1 MPLHLWRQFSKVREK
16 TATLRI
22 RTETVIVSIGTIKI
36 GFRCAHQC
44 WSMKEDGVV
53 VSFLVAGLSLAIIG
67 SLSLAAVDL
76 YFYDENKASG
86 YQPYSLYTKPLQCVL
101 ACGIFAAL
109 RAFVSIGAVVV
120 LSIGWLLKPIVPP
133 VVSAVSA
140 GLFLGELI
148 SGSMFVSMMRYG
160 DGGPYRP
167 RSEMNYLEDEKFAD
181 WVNNF
186 TDIQAMYSSEENEE
200 WGPEGEKWSQF
211 RPESYALLS
220 SSYFWNSTEAEW
232 KRESIPSTVLP
243 CIINYNVSKD
253 ITSLNNLYDCD
264 RLDLVVVECIG
275 GWTEKRLNSEVKK
288 KCRERNGQ
296 QFRTWDRNKLTNW
309 DRTLEGEKYSYKDY
323 VKYSVTGVSSCSHL
337 TLILIVLEAGS
348 CILTLIGVFISFF
361 GTDNSKFMTS
371 SESGSQMTASFTDDE
386 GARSPP
392 QYERPAEESAPAEP
406 VKREEE
412 QPPVAPEQQES
423 SGVKESEG
431 SESSH
436 SGSGSA

>member
-1 MPLHLWRQFSKVREK
+1 M
-16 TATLRI
+16 
-22 RTETVIVSIGTIKI
+22 
-36 GFRCAHQC
+36 
-44 WSMKEDGVV
+44 
-53 VSFLVAGLSLAIIG
+53 VSFLIAGLSLAIIG
-67 SLSLAAVDL
+67 SLSLAAVDF
-76 YFYDENKASG
+76 YFYDENKVVG
-86 YQPYSLYTKPLQCVL
+86 YQPYSTRAKPLQCVL
-101 ACGIFAAL
+101 ACGIFAVL

-160 DGGPYRP
+160 RPYRP
-167 RSEMNYLEDEKFAD
+167 QSEMNYLEDEKFAD

-186 TDIQAMYSSEENEE
+186 TDIQAMYSVAENEE
-200 WGPEGEKWSQF
+200 WGGDEEGNWRSFEPDGYSL
-211 RPESYALLS
+211 PSESC
-220 SSYFWNSTEAEW
+220 FWNSTEAGW
-232 KRESIPSTVLP
+232 KCEPISETVLP
-243 CIINYNVSKD
+243 CIINYNVSKG
-253 ITSLNNLYDCD
+253 ITSYTSDGVTLYDCD

-296 QFRTWDRNKLTNW
+296 QFRTWDRNKLTSW
-309 DRTLEGEKYSYKDY
+309 DKTLEGEKVSYKDN
-323 VKYSVTGVSSCSHL
+323 VKFSVTDVSSCSHL

-431 SESSH
+431 SESSQ
-436 SGSGSA
+436 SSSGSA